1 MVVRASVVV
10 VSLEAANEQMTNGKT
25 NLRSERRERQ
35 MVDRVIDVERQS

>member
-1 MVVRASVVV
+1 VVV

-25 NLRSERRERQ
+25 NLRRERRERQ